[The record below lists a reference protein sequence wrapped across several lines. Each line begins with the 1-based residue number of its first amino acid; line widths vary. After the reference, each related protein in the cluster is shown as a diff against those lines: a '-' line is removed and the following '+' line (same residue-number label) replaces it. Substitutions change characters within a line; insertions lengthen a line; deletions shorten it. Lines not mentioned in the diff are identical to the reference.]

1 MNNQVFNK
9 DYIYLDVDLKD
20 QKDAFEFIAEKAYSL
35 NLVASKESLIKGFEA
50 RENEGST
57 GFEDGFA
64 IPHSRIKEVKQAA
77 VFVVRLKKAIDWN
90 SMDGKP
96 TQILIALL
104 VPEGPNGDQHL
115 SILSDVAVKLMD
127 EEFKT
132 TLNKT
137 ESVEEVLQALN
148 KEKNATTNEVSE
160 QANTSKSLNIL
171 AITACAV
178 GIAHTFMA
186 EDKLLKVG
194 KEMGHNIRVETH
206 GSKGV
211 GTPFTDAEIASADVV
226 IFATDVNVDKDRF
239 GGKKFYQTGVAKAIK
254 NPTEII
260 NNAIEQGTILDLG
273 TNGFDNS
280 KGKKA
285 SSGPKTGLLQHILA
299 GISYMIPVIVLG
311 GICLAFSLGLAKAI
325 WGPEA
330 GTKGPIV
337 GIDANGNDI
346 YKSPWGPLAVLELIG
361 ASAFTLMIPIL
372 AGFIANSIA
381 GRAAIAPAMV
391 GAFIGNDAGKFM
403 PLPGM
408 SAVQTPTGFVGALI
422 AGILVGYFVK
432 WVNTWKV
439 PRSLAPAMPIF
450 FIPLM
455 AGIGISLLF
464 IYAIGGPI
472 GFVMDKIS
480 HAINRAYQGNVGIWV
495 GLGLGAVLGAMAGF
509 DMGGPINKIAFVT
522 CAALVTDHIYQPM
535 GAMAAAIPVAPMA
548 MGLST
553 LLFKKFFTEEERN
566 LGVAALIMGTIGI
579 SEGAIPFAI
588 RDPRRAIIANV
599 SGSLVAGGIAG
610 AFGVTDAAAHGG
622 PIVAILGAVP
632 YGLMTLW
639 YFLAVICGVAVT
651 TSVYGLWM
659 NLDARRGK
667 GVGFELIAE
676 NEAKAKALPNK
687 KAKLFKNKK
696 QATNA
701 QA

>member
-9 DYIYLDVDLKD
+9 DYIYLNVDLKD
-20 QKDAFEFIAEKAYSL
+20 QKSVFKFIAEKAFALGLIDSQ
-35 NLVASKESLIKGFEA
+35 KSLIQGFEA

-96 TQILIALL
+96 TKTLIALL
-104 VPEGPNGDQHL
+104 VPEGPNGDEHL
-115 SILSDVAVKLMD
+115 SILSEVAVKLMD

-132 TLNKT
+132 
-137 ESVEEVLQALN
+137 VLRNTTSAQKVLDALN
-148 KEKNATTNEVSE
+148 KGKKEVAVNDSKTETSITT
-160 QANTSKSLNIL
+160 KSLNII

-186 EDKLLKVG
+186 EDKLLKTA

-211 GTPFTDAEIASADVV
+211 GTPFTDEEIAKADLVL
-226 IFATDVNVDKDRF
+226 FATDVNVDKDRF
-239 GGKKFYQTGVAKAIK
+239 GGKKFYQTAVAKAIK
-254 NPTEII
+254 SPVETI
-260 NNAIEQGTILDLG
+260 NNAIEQGTILELG
-273 TNGFDNS
+273 KNGFDNS
-280 KGKKA
+280 KGKK
-285 SSGPKTGLLQHILA
+285 GQGQKTGLLQHILA

-325 WGPEA
+325 WGPGS
-330 GTKGPIV
+330 GTKGPVIGV
-337 GIDANGNDI
+337 DGNGNDI
-346 YKSPWGPLAVLELIG
+346 FKSPWGPLAVLEMIG
-361 ASAFTLMIPIL
+361 GAAFTLMIPIL

-408 SAVQTPTGFVGALI
+408 AVVQTPTGFVGALI

-439 PRSLAPAMPIF
+439 PKALAPAMPIF
-450 FIPLM
+450 FIPLI

-472 GFVMDKIS
+472 GFVMDKVS
-480 HAINRAYQGNVGIWV
+480 HAIDKAYQGKVGVWV
-495 GLGLGAVLGAMAGF
+495 GLGLGALLGAMAGF

-522 CAALVTDHIYQPM
+522 SSALITNGIYQPM

-553 LLFKKFFTEEERN
+553 LLFKRFFTQEERN
-566 LGVAALIMGTIGI
+566 LGIAALIMGTIGI

-588 RDPRRAIIANV
+588 RDPRRAIASNV
-599 SGSLVAGGIAG
+599 LGSLVAGGIAG

-632 YGLMTLW
+632 YGIMTLY
-639 YFLAVICGVAVT
+639 YFIAVIAGIATT

-659 NLDARRGK
+659 TLDARRGK
-667 GVGFELIAE
+667 GVGLELTEDQIQ
-676 NEAKAKALPNK
+676 ALPQKTK
-687 KAKLFKNKK
+687 KTRLFKNKR
-696 QATNA
+696 AA
-701 QA
+701 Q